1 MALINGASFTRMVLR
16 YAPLERLPARFR
28 KQVNSSKAD
37 AVNGVCQNT
46 GALRDIVAA
55 KGL

>member
-37 AVNGVCQNT
+37 AGDLTLIEKVE
-46 GALRDIVAA
+46 LAA
-55 KGL
+55 A